1 MGRPG
6 GGYRRWV
13 TVGDDATVGANSLLV
28 HDVPPRSVML
38 DVPVRVVA
46 TRGSFTQV
54 VYRDVDHE
62 DERQVAL
69 GDLEAGPERYDS
81 RNKSCPRSPPRH
93 SSPLRCIG
101 TRPPRVLPA
110 CWSSSNLPR
119 EISRRSTSAMRSGKA
134 EQCQSKS
141 LLSLTRM

>member
-46 TRGSFTQV
+46 RRGSFTQV
-54 VYRDVDHE
+54 VVPRCGP
-62 DERQVAL
+62 RGRAP
-69 GDLEAGPERYDS
+69 GCAGGPGS
-81 RNKSCPRSPPRH
+81 WP
-93 SSPLRCIG
+93 
-101 TRPPRVLPA
+101 
-110 CWSSSNLPR
+110 
-119 EISRRSTSAMRSGKA
+119 
-134 EQCQSKS
+134 
-141 LLSLTRM
+141 